1 MHYRLITSISKELE
15 KKDIK
20 VKKFIKESSELNPD
34 KEKTGF
40 KTSIF
45 VEHPFI
51 ENKLIPVF
59 IANFVLMDY
68 GSGAVFG
75 CPAHDQRDLDFAKK
89 YNLDVIPVILPE
101 GQNKKNYK
109 IMMKLLWVMEF

>member
-1 MHYRLITSISKELE
+1 M
-15 KKDIK
+15 
-20 VKKFIKESSELNPD
+20 
-34 KEKTGF
+34 KTGF
-40 KTSIF
+40 KTSIL

-89 YNLDVIPVILPE
+89 YNLEVVPVILPE
-101 GQNKKNYK
+101 GQNKNNFK
-109 IMMKLLWVMEF
+109 INGKAFVGDGILINSSFLNGKKIY